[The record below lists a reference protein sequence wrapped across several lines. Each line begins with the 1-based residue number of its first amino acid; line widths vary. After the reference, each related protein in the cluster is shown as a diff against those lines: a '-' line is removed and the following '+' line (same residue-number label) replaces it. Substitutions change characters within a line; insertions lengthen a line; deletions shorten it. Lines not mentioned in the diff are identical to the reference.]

1 MPATKGYLFKRY
13 IRIELNLWRRSLF
26 EAITLVIMVLV
37 IMLNPIAH
45 SKQLLYMSNDKEN
58 EQIIVSHKLQDI
70 NILTRMADS
79 KREKTKFSLVY
90 TPKTP
95 FSTEVTNNVAKTL
108 ELNSTVGYQ
117 SEAQMQDQF
126 DERTTL
132 AGIVFHD
139 AEGEGTPLTLSVSIR
154 FPSEFRTIASFL
166 TEDRLWVTRCSGR
179 IHTGRDRAKHDKQ
192 QDIYIREGFL
202 QLQHQIFVEWYHR
215 LRNDFL
221 TNFPEPNVEVYNILL
236 KVSDEPCSVMSLAR
250 LPTFLYNFIYLLPFL
265 NVIRN
270 VAAQVED
277 GVMVHQWHYGYSFG
291 MQWGFK
297 FTVLFLRMLILG
309 AIFVIMMLF
318 FWAFVGQEGQFSGK
332 ATIAFIC
339 FIVVYTVEIVI
350 TGMVVAKLF
359 VNPTN
364 AVLFALVMW
373 LFMYAAFCIILERY
387 WDIHKYYV
395 FFILVVFCN
404 CQMHFS
410 MSLFQNCIDGPD
422 IVQTIDFVVIFT
434 AAISSALIYF
444 LVLLAMQWR
453 MPGTYLSRRIVN
465 NRPRKQRESD
475 VPILYVG
482 KAPSFQNF
490 EYGDVGSKELMRLR
504 HVSTT
509 HRDSERKILK
519 NISMRIYRGEVYV
532 ILGHIGSGKL
542 TLMRVLAGLKFP
554 LRGSVTILD
563 KHFEPNGEVRRMV
576 DFRFHEHG
584 LNKHLTVEQTID
596 YHVRLKLAP
605 SESDRYEIERRKW
618 LAILDQHVE
627 SRRTRIGKLSP
638 SATKLVALCC
648 CLAGDTRI
656 IILEEPTTMLSGRE
670 AQVFWSIVNAEKENR
685 AFIIATYNVGEAEHA
700 ADRIGILSM
709 GVLEAS
715 GTPFFLRARFS
726 NSVDLVII
734 KKPHVP
740 DQPITDYINQFMTNI
755 EPENEIGDTLTY
767 RLPVIFRPRLQ
778 KLLIHLE
785 IDRKKL
791 GIENVRVVGAELSD
805 IYMKLVTSFRL
816 QQQMIP
822 DVSQTF
828 KYQVVSQKQLTR
840 QRMRAMFYKK
850 MIHTAP
856 NVWPIIMIFTSFV
869 LIAIIAR
876 LSVLLDM
883 PNMRQN
889 SIHIGFMEPVDVSKI
904 PNLKDCGY
912 IDIRADK
919 TVVKKKR
926 IDVSRTFDD
935 KTFACEKGTYRNDL
949 KQKSELKSFGAVEAD
964 GEQNLNGYIS
974 QDIFH
979 SAPMVLNLLHNIIL
993 RLSYPEQENIITMVE
1008 NHPLPTQL
1016 SRKINLLDNKIA
1028 HIHAPLAIGCILPLT
1043 VSVFVIPLVEEE
1055 IYNVRFLQHMAGLGL
1070 KVFWGINLFWDW
1082 FTFFIY
1088 SIIIVVIMGLMGVG
1102 GFGFYEN
1109 CVLVLLL
1116 SIYGLAAL
1124 PLTYL
1129 VSMFVYK
1136 SIVRAFLVSVLL
1148 QGVSG
1153 LVLYIIYWD
1162 VANSNTIFF
1171 YGACMS
1177 PGFSLLDGVSNVYTQ
1192 CLEQEICN
1200 AKCQAHASCTPEN
1213 MHEVVP
1219 NCQFDTHFKW
1229 SAPGILPAIVYM
1241 VLSALIFLMLI
1252 FWIELHRRE
1261 KKFHSPRDLRK
1272 MRTATYP
1279 FDDGDVAD
1287 VKLKIAEA
1295 DNTKA
1300 KQSVFLVD
1308 QVEAKVP
1315 TTGKRINTV
1324 SFALNKYMS
1333 MGIFGPRNSG
1343 KSHLMRQLVGEEGFA
1358 FGEIYVRGL
1367 DFKYDL
1373 ESIHTYMGYSPQ
1385 HRGLLNELTPR
1396 EHIRLLCMIRG
1407 VPEAKIGEKIHD
1419 LCLMLNMT
1427 GWMHRKCSSL
1437 TAEKRHKVKIALALV
1452 AYNKILV
1459 LDEPTCGMPATTR
1472 REIWNILRYIRYC
1485 GKTIIFATNDEM
1497 ECKILADFIIVFQ
1510 DSEMLAIGSLQ
1521 YLRYKYSHGFY
1532 LEVRLIRDGS
1542 TLAEAEENLRKDV
1555 DNLAKFVNFLH
1566 NRSEL
1571 VGRLHN
1577 WFKFYVPVGHI
1588 VYSFLYGAM
1597 EKNKLRL
1604 NVSDYCIYQA
1614 DMINV
1619 VAQVQETRAQLKH
1632 RLVLAEDRLPLDT
1645 TPPIQTPQL
1654 KAKGKK

>member
-1 MPATKGYLFKRY
+1 MPATKGLLFKRY
-13 IRIELNLWRRSLF
+13 IRIELNLWRRTLF
-26 EAITLVIMVLV
+26 EIVALVIMVLV
-37 IMLNPIAH
+37 IFLNPIAH
-45 SKQLLYMSNDKEN
+45 SKRLLYAKTDNEN
-58 EQIIVSHKLQDI
+58 EQSIVSHKLQDI
-70 NILTRMADS
+70 NILTRMVDS
-79 KREKTKFSLVY
+79 KREKTKYILAF
-90 TPKTP
+90 TPETA
-95 FSTEVTNNVAKTL
+95 FTTDVTKNVAKTL
-108 ELNSTVGYQ
+108 ELSSTVGYE
-117 SEAQMQDQF
+117 SESEMQMQF

-132 AGIVFHD
+132 AGIVFND
-139 AEGEGTPLTLSVSIR
+139 LSDGGVPLTLSVSIR
-154 FPSEFRTIASFL
+154 FPSEFRTVAPFL
-166 TEDRLWVTRCSGR
+166 TEDRLWITRCSGR
-179 IHTGRDRAKHDKQ
+179 INPARDRAKHDKQ

-202 QLQHQIFVEWYHR
+202 QLQHQIFVEWYH
-215 LRNDFL
+215 LL
-221 TNFPEPNVEVYNILL
+221 TRDAVTPYKEPNVEVYNILL
-236 KVSDEPCSVMSLAR
+236 KAADEPCSVMSVAR

-265 NVIRN
+265 NIIRN

-291 MQWGFK
+291 MQWGIK
-297 FTVLFLRMLILG
+297 FLVLFLKMCILG
-309 AIFVIMMLF
+309 TIYTVMLLA
-318 FWAFVGQEGQFSGK
+318 FWAFGGREGEFSGTG
-332 ATIAFIC
+332 TIAFVC
-339 FIVVYTVEIVI
+339 FIIVYTVEIII

-359 VNPTN
+359 ANPTN
-364 AVLFALVMW
+364 AVLFALLLW

-395 FFILVVFCN
+395 FFVLVAFCN

-410 MSLFQNCIDGPD
+410 MTLFRNCIEEPEL
-422 IVQTIDFVVIFT
+422 VNTIDFVVIFT
-434 AAISSALIYF
+434 SAISSALIYF
-444 LVLLAMQWR
+444 LILLAIQWR
-453 MPGTYLSRRIVN
+453 MPGTFLSRRVVN
-465 NRPRKQRESD
+465 NRPRKIQDSD
-475 VPILYVG
+475 TTIMYLG
-482 KAPSFQNF
+482 RTPSFQNF
-490 EYGDVGSKELMRLR
+490 EYGDVGSVELMRLR
-504 HVSTT
+504 HVSTS

-519 NISMRIYRGEVYV
+519 NISMRIYRGEVFV

-542 TLMRVLAGLKFP
+542 TLLRILAGLKFP
-554 LRGSVTILD
+554 LRGSVSI
-563 KHFEPNGEVRRMV
+563 KGNSFQPNGEARRMV
-576 DFRFHEHG
+576 DFRFDEHG

-596 YHVRLKLAP
+596 YHVRLKLSP
-605 SESDRYEIERRKW
+605 NESDRYEIERRKW

-627 SRRTRIGKLSP
+627 SRRVRIGKLSTG
-638 SATKLVALCC
+638 SMKLVALCC
-648 CLAGDTRI
+648 CLAGDTPI
-656 IILEEPTTMLSGRE
+656 IIMEEPTTTLTGRE
-670 AQVFWSIVNAEKENR
+670 AQMFWSIVHAEKENR
-685 AFIIATYNVGEAEHA
+685 AFIIATYSVGEAEHA

-715 GTPFFLRARFS
+715 GTPFFLRSKFS
-726 NSVDLVII
+726 SSVDLVII

-740 DQPITDYINQFMTNI
+740 DQPITDYINQFMYNI
-755 EPENEIGDTLTY
+755 EPENEIGDSLTY
-767 RLPVIFRPRLQ
+767 RIPVIYRPRLQ

-785 IDRKKL
+785 IDRKML

-805 IYMKLVTSFRL
+805 IYMTLVTSFRL

-822 DVSQTF
+822 DVTQTF
-828 KYQVVSQKQLTR
+828 KYQVVSKSQLVK

-876 LSVLLDM
+876 LSVVLDM
-883 PNMRQN
+883 PKVRQN
-889 SIHIGFMEPVDVSKI
+889 SIHIGFNDPEDVEKYM

-912 IDIRADK
+912 IDIQTA
-919 TVVKKKR
+919 VKVNEKNSV
-926 IDVSRTFDD
+926 DVSRTFDD
-935 KTFACEKGTYRNDL
+935 DSFVCKKGSYRNDL
-949 KQKSELKSFGAVEAD
+949 RKKNELSSFGAVEAD
-964 GEQNLNGYIS
+964 GDEYLNGYIT

-979 SAPMVLNLLHNIIL
+979 SAPMMLNLLHNVIL
-993 RLSYPEQENIITMVE
+993 RLAYPDQKDIVALVE
-1008 NHPLPTQL
+1008 NHPLPTRL
-1016 SRKINLLDNKIA
+1016 SRKINVLDNKIA
-1028 HIHAPLAIGCILPLT
+1028 HIHVPLVVGCIIPLT

-1055 IYNVRFLQHMAGLGL
+1055 MYDVRFLQHMAGLGL

-1082 FTFFIY
+1082 FNFFVY
-1088 SIIIVVIMGLMGVG
+1088 SIIIVVIMSLMGIG
-1102 GFGFYEN
+1102 GFGFSEN
-1109 CVLVLLL
+1109 AILVLLL
-1116 SIYGLAAL
+1116 TIFGLAAL

-1129 VSMFVYK
+1129 VSMFVNK
-1136 SIVRAFLVSVLL
+1136 SIIRAFLVSVLL
-1148 QGVSG
+1148 QGTSG

-1171 YGACMS
+1171 YAACMS
-1177 PGFSLLDGVSNVYTQ
+1177 PGFSLLDGISTVYARY
-1192 CLEQEICN
+1192 LEQEICVD
-1200 AKCQAHASCTPEN
+1200 KCEAHDSCTKEN
-1213 MHEVVP
+1213 MKEVVP
-1219 NCQFDTHFKW
+1219 NCKFATLFKW
-1229 SAPGILPAIVYM
+1229 AAPGILPPIVYM
-1241 VLSALIFLMLI
+1241 LLSALCLLILI

-1261 KKFHSPRDLRK
+1261 KKFHTPRDLRN

-1308 QVEAKVP
+1308 QVEARVP
-1315 TTGKRINTV
+1315 TAGKRIHTV
-1324 SFALNKYMS
+1324 SFALNKYMC

-1343 KSHLMRQLVGEEGFA
+1343 KSHLIRQLVGQKGFA
-1358 FGEIYVRGL
+1358 FGEIYMRGL

-1373 ESIHTYMGYSPQ
+1373 ESIHTYIGYCPQ
-1385 HRGLLNELTPR
+1385 HKGLLNELTPR

-1407 VPEAKIGEKIHD
+1407 VPEAKIGEKMHD

-1427 GWMHRKCSSL
+1427 GWMHRKCSLL
-1437 TAEKRHKVKIALALV
+1437 TAEKRQKLKIALALV
-1452 AYNKILV
+1452 AYNKVLV

-1485 GKTIIFATNDEM
+1485 GKTIIFATNDEL
-1497 ECKILADFIIVFQ
+1497 ECKILADFILLFQ

-1532 LEVRLIRDGS
+1532 LEVRLIRDGA
-1542 TLAEAEENLRKDV
+1542 TLAESEENLRKDV
-1555 DNLAKFVNFLH
+1555 ENLAKFVNFLH

-1571 VGRLHN
+1571 VGRLNN

-1614 DMINV
+1614 DMISV

-1632 RLVLAEDRLPLDT
+1632 HLVQTEGPLPLDT
-1645 TPPIQTPQL
+1645 TTT
-1654 KAKGKK
+1654 KKGRGKK

>member
-1 MPATKGYLFKRY
+1 MPATKGLLFKRY
-13 IRIELNLWRRSLF
+13 VRIELNLWRRTLF
-26 EAITLVIMVLV
+26 EIVALVIMVLV
-37 IMLNPIAH
+37 IVLNPIAH
-45 SKQLLYMSNDKEN
+45 SKRLLYMSTDNEN
-58 EQIIVSHKLQDI
+58 EQSIVSHKLQDI
-70 NILTRMADS
+70 SILTRMADS
-79 KREKTKFSLVY
+79 KREKTKYRLAY
-90 TPKTP
+90 TPRSNFVKD
-95 FSTEVTNNVAKTL
+95 VTKNVAKTL
-108 ELNSTVGYQ
+108 ELDSTVGYAT
-117 SEAQMQDQF
+117 EAELEDQF

-132 AGIVFHD
+132 AGLVFHGADGD
-139 AEGEGTPLTLSVSIR
+139 ATPLTLSVSIR
-154 FPSEFRTIASFL
+154 FPSEFRTIAPFL
-166 TEDRLWVTRCSGR
+166 TEDRLWITRCSGR
-179 IHTGRDRAKHDKQ
+179 INPGRDRAKHDKQ

-202 QLQHQIFVEWYHR
+202 QLQHQIFMEWYHR
-215 LRNDFL
+215 LRNDFI
-221 TNFPEPNVEVYNILL
+221 TTYPEPNVEVYNILL
-236 KVSDEPCSVMSLAR
+236 KAADEPCSVMSLAR

-265 NVIRN
+265 NIIRN
-270 VAAQVED
+270 VAAQVQD

-291 MQWGFK
+291 TQWVFK
-297 FTVLFLRMLILG
+297 FLVLFLRMCILG
-309 AIFVIMMLF
+309 AVFILIIMAV
-318 FWAFVGQEGQFSGK
+318 WASGYFGEFSGK
-332 ATIAFIC
+332 GAIAFVC
-339 FIVVYTVEIVI
+339 FVVVYTVEIII

-359 VNPTN
+359 GNPTN
-364 AVLFALVMW
+364 AVLFALMLW

-387 WDIHKYYV
+387 WDIHKPYV
-395 FFILVVFCN
+395 FFILVSFCN

-410 MSLFQNCIDGPD
+410 MVLFRKCIQDPD
-422 IVQTIDFVVIFT
+422 MVKTIDFVVIFT
-434 AAISSALIYF
+434 SAISSALIYF
-444 LVLLAMQWR
+444 LVLLTVQWR
-453 MPGTYLSRRIVN
+453 MPGTYLSRRVVN

-475 VPILYVG
+475 APIMYMG
-482 KAPSFQNF
+482 RAPSFSNF
-490 EYGDVGSKELMRLR
+490 EFGDVGSEELMRMR

-542 TLMRVLAGLKFP
+542 TLLRVLAGLKFP
-554 LRGSVTILD
+554 LRGSVSILG
-563 KHFEPNGEVRRMV
+563 KQFEPNGEARRMV
-576 DFRFHEHG
+576 DYRFEEHG

-596 YHVRLKLAP
+596 YHVRLKLEP
-605 SESDRYEIERRKW
+605 SESDRYDIERRKW

-627 SRRTRIGKLSP
+627 SRRVRVGKLSP
-638 SATKLVALCC
+638 GTMKLVALCC

-656 IILEEPTTMLSGRE
+656 VILEEPTTELTGRE
-670 AQVFWSIVNAEKENR
+670 SQVFWSIVNTEKENR
-685 AFIIATYNVGEAEHA
+685 AFIIATYSVGEAEHA

-709 GVLEAS
+709 GILEAS
-715 GTPFFLRARFS
+715 GTPFFLRAKFS
-726 NSVDLVII
+726 SSVDLVII

-740 DQPITDYINQFMTNI
+740 DQPITDFINQFMSNI

-767 RLPVIFRPRLQ
+767 RIPVFYRPQLQ

-791 GIENVRVVGAELSD
+791 GIENMRVVGAELSD

-822 DVSQTF
+822 DVTQTF
-828 KYQVVSQKQLTR
+828 KYQVVSHRQLTR

-883 PNMRQN
+883 PKEREN
-889 SIHIGFMEPVDVSKI
+889 SINIGFIKAGDVAKTI

-912 IDIRADK
+912 IDIRSA
-919 TVVKKKR
+919 VKGPSKR
-926 IDVSRTFDD
+926 EANIHRTFD
-935 KTFACEKGTYRNDL
+935 KTSFACEKGSYRNDL
-949 KQKSELKSFGAVEAD
+949 RKKSELRNYGAVEAD
-964 GEQNLNGYIS
+964 GEQDLNGYIS

-979 SAPMVLNLLHNIIL
+979 SAPMMLNLLHNVLL
-993 RLSYPEQENIITMVE
+993 RLSYPDQEGIVTLVE

-1028 HIHAPLAIGCILPLT
+1028 HIHASLAIGCILPLT

-1070 KVFWGINLFWDW
+1070 KVYWGITLFWDW

-1088 SIIIVVIMGLMGVG
+1088 SIIIVVIMALMGIG

-1109 CVLVLLL
+1109 CILVLLL
-1116 SIYGLAAL
+1116 SIFGLAAL

-1129 VSMFVYK
+1129 VSMFMNK

-1162 VANSNTIFF
+1162 VANSNTIFY

-1192 CLEQEICN
+1192 CLEQTMCN
-1200 AKCQAHASCTPEN
+1200 AKCQAHPGCTPEN

-1219 NCQFDTHFKW
+1219 NCRFGNYFKW
-1229 SAPGILPAIVYM
+1229 SSPGILPAIVYM
-1241 VLSALIFLMLI
+1241 LLSAIIFLMLI

-1272 MRTATYP
+1272 MRSATYP

-1287 VKLKIAEA
+1287 VKQKIAEA

-1315 TTGKRINTV
+1315 AAGKRINTV
-1324 SFALNKYMS
+1324 SFALNKYMC
-1333 MGIFGPRNSG
+1333 MGIFGPRNAG
-1343 KSHLMRQLVGEEGFA
+1343 KSHLMRQLVGQEGFA
-1358 FGEIYVRGL
+1358 FGEIFVRGL

-1385 HRGLLNELTPR
+1385 HRGLLNDLTPR

-1407 VPEAKIGEKIHD
+1407 VPEAKIGEKMHD

-1427 GWMHRKCSSL
+1427 GWMHRKCSLL
-1437 TAEKRHKVKIALALV
+1437 TAEKRHKLKIALALV

-1485 GKTIIFATNDEM
+1485 GKTIIFASNDEL
-1497 ECKILADFIIVFQ
+1497 ECKILADFIILFQ

-1532 LEVRLIRDGS
+1532 LEVRLIRDGD
-1542 TLAEAEENLRKDV
+1542 TLAESEENLRKDV
-1555 DNLAKFVNFLH
+1555 ENLSKFVNFLH

-1597 EKNKLRL
+1597 EKNKVRL

-1619 VAQVQETRAQLKH
+1619 VAQVQETRAQLKYH
-1632 RLVLAEDRLPLDT
+1632 LIQTEGPLPVEPT
-1645 TPPIQTPQL
+1645 TPK
-1654 KAKGKK
+1654 KAAQPKKGKK

>member
-1 MPATKGYLFKRY
+1 MPATKGLLFKRY
-13 IRIELNLWRRSLF
+13 IRIELNLWRRTLF
-26 EAITLVIMVLV
+26 EIITMLIMVLV
-37 IMLNPIAH
+37 ILLNPIAH
-45 SKQLLYMSNDKEN
+45 SRRLLYTSHEHEN
-58 EQIIVSHKLQDI
+58 EQSIVSHKLQDI

-79 KREKTKFSLVY
+79 KREKTKYSLAY

-95 FSTEVTNNVAKTL
+95 FTTDVARSVAKTL
-108 ELNSTVGYQ
+108 ELNSTVGYRLE
-117 SEAQMQDQF
+117 SEMQDQF

-132 AGIVFHD
+132 AGIVFHE
-139 AEGEGTPLTLSVSIR
+139 ASRGGTPLKLSISIR
-154 FPSEFRTIASFL
+154 FPSEFRTIAPFL
-166 TEDRLWVTRCSGR
+166 TEDRLWITRCSGR
-179 IHTGRDRAKHDKQ
+179 INPGRDQAKHYKQ
-192 QDIYIREGFL
+192 QDLYIREGFL

-215 LRNDFL
+215 LRTDFI
-221 TNFPEPNVEVYNILL
+221 TTYPEPNVEVYNILL
-236 KVSDEPCSVMSLAR
+236 NAADEPCSVMSIAR

-265 NVIRN
+265 NIIRN

-291 MQWGFK
+291 LQWGFK
-297 FTVLFLRMLILG
+297 FMVLFLRMLILG
-309 AIFVIMMLF
+309 ALFLIMVLL
-318 FWAFVGQEGQFSGK
+318 FWAFGGRDGEFSGK
-332 ATIAFIC
+332 GMIAFIC

-359 VNPTN
+359 ANPTN
-364 AVLFALVMW
+364 AVLFALLLW

-395 FFILVVFCN
+395 FFILVAFCN

-410 MSLFQNCIDGPD
+410 MSLFRNCIDDPD
-422 IVQTIDFVVIFT
+422 RVQTIDFVVLFT
-434 AAISSALIYF
+434 SAISSALIY
-444 LVLLAMQWR
+444 LLILLAVQWR
-453 MPGTYLSRRIVN
+453 MPGTFLSRRIVN
-465 NRPRKQRESD
+465 NRPRKQKESD
-475 VPILYVG
+475 ATIMYLG
-482 KAPSFQNF
+482 RAPSFQNF
-490 EYGDVGSKELMRLR
+490 EFGDVGSEELMRLR

-519 NISMRIYRGEVYV
+519 NISMRIYRGEIYV

-542 TLMRVLAGLKFP
+542 TLLRILAGLKFP
-554 LRGSVTILD
+554 LRGSVSILG
-563 KHFEPNGEVRRMV
+563 KPFQPYGETRRMV
-576 DFRFHEHG
+576 DFRFDEHG

-605 SESDRYEIERRKW
+605 NESDRYEIERRKW

-627 SRRTRIGKLSP
+627 SRRTRIGKLGSG
-638 SATKLVALCC
+638 AMKLVALCC

-656 IILEEPTTMLSGRE
+656 IILEEPTIPLTGRE
-670 AQVFWSIVNAEKENR
+670 AQVFWSIVNAEKDNR
-685 AFIIATYNVGEAEHA
+685 AFIIATYSVGEAEHA

-715 GTPFFLRARFS
+715 GTPFFLRAKFS
-726 NSVDLVII
+726 SSVDLVLI

-740 DQPITDYINQFMTNI
+740 DQPITDYINQFVTNI

-767 RLPVIFRPRLQ
+767 RIPVIFRPRLQ

-785 IDRKKL
+785 IDRKML

-822 DVSQTF
+822 DVTQTF
-828 KYQVVSQKQLTR
+828 KYQVVSHTQLTR

-883 PNMRQN
+883 PKVRQN
-889 SIHIGFMEPVDVSKI
+889 TIHIGFMEAADVSKTI
-904 PNLKDCGY
+904 PNLKKCGY
-912 IDIRADK
+912 IDIK
-919 TVVKKKR
+919 PTVKGAKKLP
-926 IDVSRTFDD
+926 IETSRTFNA
-935 KTFACEKGTYRNDL
+935 KSFACEKGSYRNDL
-949 KQKSELKSFGAVEAD
+949 KKKNEMRSYGAVEAD
-964 GEQNLNGYIS
+964 GEQELNGYIS
-974 QDIFH
+974 QDFFH
-979 SAPMVLNLLHNIIL
+979 SAPMMLNLLHNIIL
-993 RLSYPEQENIITMVE
+993 RLSYPEQQNIVALVE

-1028 HIHAPLAIGCILPLT
+1028 HIHAPLTIGCILPLT
-1043 VSVFVIPLVEEE
+1043 VSVFVIPLVEEQ

-1070 KVFWGINLFWDW
+1070 KVFWGVNLFWDW

-1088 SIIIVVIMGLMGVG
+1088 SVIIVVIMSLMGIG
-1102 GFGFYEN
+1102 GFGFTEN
-1109 CVLVLLL
+1109 AILLL
-1116 SIYGLAAL
+1116 LLCIFGLAAL

-1129 VSMFVYK
+1129 VSMFVNK
-1136 SIVRAFLVSVLL
+1136 SLVRAFLVSVLL

-1153 LVLYIIYWD
+1153 LVLYMIYWD

-1192 CLEQEICN
+1192 RLEQEICN
-1200 AKCQAHASCTPEN
+1200 AKCQAHISCTKEN

-1219 NCQFDTHFKW
+1219 NCRFGTHFKW
-1229 SAPGILPAIVYM
+1229 AAPGILPAIVFM
-1241 VLSALIFLMLI
+1241 LVSALIFLMLI

-1261 KKFHSPRDLRK
+1261 KKFHTPRDLRK

-1315 TTGKRINTV
+1315 TSGKRINTV

-1373 ESIHTYMGYSPQ
+1373 ESIHTYMGYCPQ

-1407 VPEAKIGEKIHD
+1407 VPEAKIGEKMHD

-1427 GWMHRKCSSL
+1427 GWMHRKCSLL
-1437 TAEKRHKVKIALALV
+1437 TAEKRTKLKIALALV

-1485 GKTIIFATNDEM
+1485 GKTIIFATNDEL
-1497 ECKILADFIIVFQ
+1497 ECKILADFIILFQ

-1532 LEVRLIRDGS
+1532 LEVRLIRDGA
-1542 TLAEAEENLRKDV
+1542 TLAESEENLRKDV

-1571 VGRLHN
+1571 VARLHN
-1577 WFKFYVPVGHI
+1577 WFKFYVPVGQI

-1597 EKNKLRL
+1597 EKNKVRL

-1632 RLVLAEDRLPLDT
+1632 HLVQTEGPLPLDT
-1645 TPPIQTPQL
+1645 TITKKGA